1 MEVNPLLACSRPVS
15 CCCELHTGGSP
26 TCVPFS
32 PPSLPV
38 VSLLQTM
45 VCVFFTWLRWWGSAA
60 WKRAAARIVKGCSWT
75 VRNLSVGQE
84 THSRTAQKS
93 KDVGEEN
100 TSLQR
105 ELEKEMRAYLHGENQ
120 RLKMEIEGLR
130 AQKKLQKQV
139 EAKKLEVLDREKKE
153 LQNQIEQV
161 RNEQMS
167 STWSEVSATAER
179 AKTDVALED
188 TR

>member
-1 MEVNPLLACSRPVS
+1 MLAAVLSAAAVS
-15 CCCELHTGGSP
+15 CTLVVAPPVCLFP
-26 TCVPFS
+26 L

-75 VRNLSVGQE
+75 EE
-84 THSRTAQKS
+84 TRSRTAQES

-105 ELEKEMRAYLHGENQ
+105 ELAKEMRAYLHGENQ

-139 EAKKLEVLDREKKE
+139 EAKKLEVLDREKR
-153 LQNQIEQV
+153 
-161 RNEQMS
+161 RNCKTRLSRSGMNRCHLRGLH
-167 STWSEVSATAER
+167 EVSATAEH
-179 AKTDVALED
+179 AKADVALED

>member
-1 MEVNPLLACSRPVS
+1 
-15 CCCELHTGGSP
+15 
-26 TCVPFS
+26 
-32 PPSLPV
+32 
-38 VSLLQTM
+38 
-45 VCVFFTWLRWWGSAA
+45 
-60 WKRAAARIVKGCSWT
+60 

-84 THSRTAQKS
+84 TRSRTAQES

-139 EAKKLEVLDREKKE
+139 EAKKLEELDREKKE

-167 STWSEVSATAER
+167 STWSEVSATAEH